1 MKSPSRVLV
10 SHPTG
15 NTFVR
20 ALLDELENQNS
31 LEFFYTSIGVG
42 QKPASI
48 IHTFIKRRSYSIPDK
63 KISRLWF
70 AEAKRLLFHRVSSQ
84 ERKRLLTDHSYEALD
99 TKVAKNLHRH
109 PIKTIHAYEDG
120 AYRSFLRA
128 KELGVRCSYELPIAH
143 WSTVRR
149 LLTEEAERR
158 PDWEPTLESTR
169 ESEEKLVRKDKEIEA
184 ADFIICPSDFV
195 LRSIP
200 EETQCRKPCQVA
212 HFGSPSPVS
221 KKEFPV
227 DHPGKQNLRV
237 LFVGSMSQRKGL
249 ADLFDAIKLVNSPK
263 VSLTIVGQPSMPLT
277 FYRSKY
283 PSFNHIESCCNSEIS
298 AIMRSHD
305 LLILPSIVEGRAL
318 VQQEALA
325 NGLPIIVTRNAGGE
339 DLVDEG
345 KTGFLV
351 PIREPH
357 IIAERI
363 EWFLSHLKNFPE
375 FRNLCKIKA
384 GHYSWSNYAKKVM
397 ENFKDEIQI

>member
-20 ALLDELENQNS
+20 ALLDELENQNR

-42 QKPASI
+42 QNCSSI
-48 IHTFIKRRSYSIPDK
+48 LHTFAKRRSYSIPDN
-63 KISRLWF
+63 KISRLWLP
-70 AEAKRLLFHRVSSQ
+70 EAKRLLFHRVSSQ
-84 ERKRLLTDHSYEALD
+84 ERKRLLTDNSYEALD

-128 KELGVRCSYELPIAH
+128 KEFGILCSYELPIAH

-149 LLTEEAERR
+149 LLAEEADIR

-169 ESEEKLVRKDKEIEA
+169 ESEEKLLRKDKEMDA

-200 EETQCRKPCQVA
+200 EETKRSKQCQVA
-212 HFGSPSPVS
+212 HFGSPSPIS
-221 KKEFPV
+221 KKELPV
-227 DHPGKQNLRV
+227 DHPSKQNLRV

-249 ADLFDAIKLVNSPK
+249 ADLFDALKLVNSLK

-277 FYRSKY
+277 FYRSHCSK
-283 PSFNHIESCCNSEIS
+283 FKHIESCSNSEIS
-298 AIMRSHD
+298 AIMRTHD
-305 LLILPSIVEGRAL
+305 ILILPSIVEGRAL

-325 NGLPIIVTRNAGGE
+325 NGLPIIVTKNAGGE
-339 DLVDEG
+339 DLVDDC

-357 IIAERI
+357 IIAEKI
-363 EWFLSHLKNFPE
+363 EWFLSHLKNFTE
-375 FRNLCKIKA
+375 FRNLCRIKA
-384 GHYSWSNYAKKVM
+384 GHYTWSNYAKNVM
-397 ENFKDEIQI
+397 EYL